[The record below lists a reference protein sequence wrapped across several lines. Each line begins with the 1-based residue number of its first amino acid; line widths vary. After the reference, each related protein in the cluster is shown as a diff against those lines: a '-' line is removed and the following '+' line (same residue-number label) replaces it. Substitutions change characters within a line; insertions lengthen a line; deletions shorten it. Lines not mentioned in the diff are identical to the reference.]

1 MDAIYLFVIAAV
13 IASFGITIVVRSTM
27 DKVME
32 TPEKLASLQSRLFIF
47 VALIEVVPLILI
59 VIGFLYLMDSTVNAI
74 LPLGVVILSV
84 VVNFISLF
92 VKKNELI
99 SHESHVQNAL
109 NTLFMIG
116 TVLMAAIP
124 LVAIVA
130 IMVR

>member
-59 VIGFLYLMDSTVNAI
+59 VIGFIYLMDSTVNAV

-84 VVNFISLF
+84 LVNFISLF

-99 SHESHVQNAL
+99 SHESHVQSSL

-124 LVAIVA
+124 LVAVVA

>member
-59 VIGFLYLMDSTVNAI
+59 VIGFMYLMDSTVNAI

-84 VVNFISLF
+84 LVNFISLF

-99 SHESHVQNAL
+99 SHESHVQNSL

-124 LVAIVA
+124 LVAVVA